1 MTTRVAL
8 IIMVLSALF
17 LAPNAASESLRTKEN
32 LRHETVVL
40 PFSAPDTSQL
50 ALVGYA
56 PVADEESDLGVAF
69 LYDDPQ
75 TQRAVDYIEL
85 YDEMGDLLLLTWID
99 RFGIYRV
106 AVDRGL
112 LRDEHPG
119 AEGVLVLLT
128 DGCPL

>member
-1 MTTRVAL
+1 MMTRGAL
-8 IIMVLSALF
+8 LILVLAALF
-17 LAPNAASESLRTKEN
+17 LAPNATSESLRTKEN

-40 PFSAPDTSQL
+40 PFSAPETSQL

-56 PVADEESDLGVAF
+56 PVADQENLGVAF

-85 YDEMGDLLLLTWID
+85 YDQMGDLLLVTWID
-99 RFGIYRV
+99 HFGVYRV

-112 LRDEHPG
+112 LRDEHPS
-119 AEGVLVLLT
+119 AEGVLVLVS
-128 DGCPL
+128 DGLAL

>member
-1 MTTRVAL
+1 MTRRAL
-8 IIMVLSALF
+8 LILALSALF
-17 LAPNAASESLRTKEN
+17 LAPNATSESLRTQEN

-40 PFSAPDTSQL
+40 PFSAPETSQL
-50 ALVGYA
+50 ALVGYT
-56 PVADEESDLGVAF
+56 PVADQENLGIAF

-85 YDEMGDLLLLTWID
+85 YDEMGDLLLVTWID

-112 LRDEHPG
+112 LRDEDPS
-119 AEGVLVLLT
+119 AEGVLVLVT
-128 DGCPL
+128 DGLAL